1 MHTTARNTI
10 IAVVSVCALALTGC
24 GSDGS
29 STDTGASPA
38 KSSKADREQES
49 SEKAI
54 DCSDDNLSQADW
66 MEHCADDAGG
76 EEAPATDLK
85 FGQTFTWDDG
95 VKVTVDSAKTITDF
109 GEFDDRP
116 EDGERLFRV
125 NVTVDNGSRKPV
137 DLEDFGVLVTGAT
150 NGGDA
155 EIAFVEKGAKEMMG
169 RLAPGVKD
177 TKNSDWSLAKEY
189 GSQVL
194 VTVSRMSEDADFF
207 AEDPEWTGPIR

>member
-1 MHTTARNTI
+1 MRTTARNTI

-24 GSDGS
+24 GSSS
-29 STDTGASPA
+29 STDTGASRA
-38 KSSKADREQES
+38 KSSKTDREKSHE
-49 SEKAI
+49 ETV
-54 DCSDDNLSQADW
+54 DCADDNLSQADW
-66 MEHCADDAGG
+66 MEHCADDAGS

-95 VKVTVDSAKTITDF
+95 VKVTVDSAKTITEF

-116 EDGERLFRV
+116 EGGERLFRV
-125 NVTVDNGSRKPV
+125 NVTVDNGSKKPV
-137 DLEDFGVLVTGAT
+137 DLEEFGVLVTGAT

-155 EIAFVEKGAKEMMG
+155 EIAFVEKGAKEMSG

-177 TKNSDWSLAKEY
+177 TKTSDWSLAKEY

-194 VTVSRMSEDADFF
+194 VTVTRMSEDADFF
-207 AEDPEWTGPIR
+207 AQDPEWTGPIR